1 MTRIVSSSVFALLLG
16 SSPGIAADAFVGKW
30 VNTNEKAGGLTRLEI
45 SKKDKGWTIQAWGA
59 GEDGEIDRGKVT
71 LHLLDDAAGD
81 TEMKSGIASWDHKS
95 KETHFTLRLEKG
107 ELVVEDFNVFKDDS
121 GQANYRKM
129 HKLKKDTP
137 AGTIDDATRKKIDQ
151 KAAKIVESLKLA
163 DAEKAA
169 KVKAIAGDW
178 LAVMTTWHK
187 EHDAEL
193 NRLWGEWNKARSV
206 VPKDEFPGEVIAHQI
221 DAVYASL
228 KPAYE
233 DYIKRL
239 SAELTAEQVDAIK
252 ESWSRSPGMTRTYN
266 AYLEIVPDLTAKDK
280 EVIKARMLMAREA
293 AMLTDADK
301 EIVAIYKRHKV
312 KVEQYVGTLEWAK
325 LHKAFA
331 ERGKSQADKK

>member
-1 MTRIVSSSVFALLLG
+1 MNLKFVSV
-16 SSPGIAADAFVGKW
+16 GILTVLACGLAMAVYAADPPTTVP
-30 VNTNEKAGGLTRLEI
+30 
-45 SKKDKGWTIQAWGA
+45 KDA
-59 GEDGEIDRGKVT
+59 
-71 LHLLDDAAGD
+71 
-81 TEMKSGIASWDHKS
+81 
-95 KETHFTLRLEKG
+95 
-107 ELVVEDFNVFKDDS
+107 
-121 GQANYRKM
+121 
-129 HKLKKDTP
+129 
-137 AGTIDDATRKKIDQ
+137 IDDATRKKSDQ
-151 KAAKIVESLKLA
+151 KAAKIVESLKVT
-163 DAEKAA
+163 DAGKAA
-169 KVKAIAGDW
+169 RVKTIASDW

-193 NRLWGEWNKARSV
+193 NRLWGEWNKARAV

-233 DYIKRL
+233 DYMKRL
-239 SAELTAEQVDAIK
+239 SAELTAGQVDEIK

-293 AMLTDADK
+293 ALLTDADK

-325 LHKAFA
+325 LHKAYA
-331 ERGKSQADKK
+331 ERGKSPPDKKK

>member
-1 MTRIVSSSVFALLLG
+1 MESFMHRKFVSF
-16 SSPGIAADAFVGKW
+16 GILMVLVGGLAAAVCAADPA
-30 VNTNEKAGGLTRLEI
+30 T
-45 SKKDKGWTIQAWGA
+45 
-59 GEDGEIDRGKVT
+59 
-71 LHLLDDAAGD
+71 AA
-81 TEMKSGIASWDHKS
+81 
-95 KETHFTLRLEKG
+95 
-107 ELVVEDFNVFKDDS
+107 
-121 GQANYRKM
+121 
-129 HKLKKDTP
+129 P
-137 AGTIDDATRKKIDQ
+137 AGAIDDAMRKKIAQ
-151 KAAKIVESLKLA
+151 KAAKIVESLKLT
-163 DAEKAA
+163 DAAKAA
-169 KVKAIAGDW
+169 KVKTIASDW
-178 LAVMTTWHK
+178 LAVMMTWHK

-233 DYIKRL
+233 DYMKQL

-266 AYLEIVPDLTAKDK
+266 AYLQIVPDLTAKDK

-331 ERGKSQADKK
+331 ERGKSQADKKK